1 MARTSSAVS
10 AVFQDC
16 LTIDLLQCRAR
27 LWLAIACMKIELE
40 NGTSNTQVVNL
51 DVELAGLSSI
61 GAQNNGKILR
71 VLCLQFLYSC
81 QISVTVDS

>member
-1 MARTSSAVS
+1 MARSSSAVS

-27 LWLAIACMKIELE
+27 LWLAIACMNIELE

-51 DVELAGLSSI
+51 DVEPARLSSI
-61 GAQNNGKILR
+61 GA
-71 VLCLQFLYSC
+71 
-81 QISVTVDS
+81 